1 VADGG
6 RAERR
11 EGSKVRGSEATRCK
25 KNWGRVMDQGVELR
39 DQVALHCRRFVLFII
54 LVNGSGGEETVGE
67 MI

>member
-1 VADGG
+1 
-6 RAERR
+6 
-11 EGSKVRGSEATRCK
+11 
-25 KNWGRVMDQGVELR
+25 MDQGVELR